1 MEAIAS
7 FSRPKL
13 KRILERRGS
22 IYTFCR
28 PKLNEFKEPTEGI
41 ERVSILGLYHTEKNY
56 LPQTVNNS
64 GKTHM
69 KISPMIICL
78 YHRELDLRVDDYVY
92 INDVKHKIVA
102 INNVNSA
109 NVAYIIT
116 LEEEQN
122 GRI

>member
-1 MEAIAS
+1 METIAS

-22 IYTFCR
+22 IYTFLR
-28 PKLNEFKEPTEGI
+28 PKLNEFKEPTEGV
-41 ERVSILGLYHTEKNY
+41 ERTSILGLYHTEKNY
-56 LPQTVNNS
+56 LSQTVSDS

-69 KISPMIICL
+69 KISPMILCL
-78 YHRELDLRVDDYVY
+78 YNKDLDLRVDDYVY
-92 INDVKHKIVA
+92 INGVKNKIVA

-109 NVAYIIT
+109 DVAYNIT

-122 GRI
+122 GRT